1 MKHAEDDQPTPL
13 IEPAMLSEQ
22 PAHESDSDS
31 DDDESDYL
39 SRKPIG
45 PVDPSKST
53 ASGAGVGGGTAC
65 VPSTF
70 VVVTIGEKFLTV
82 ELWLLFFFCL
92 IDWLCSTFILKPY
105 KPNNAELHWFGFWC
119 FPGALGDGSRDFSWS
134 FRWCYSAWC
143 RESLSGRCANTMCK
157 LTHPPQSLLMTAIAA
172 TTSMSNLSQVP
183 MAPSAAA
190 MAAAQAIVAA
200 QTLQA
205 HMQAQARSNKG
216 PLGSPEKEVKGEALK
231 KYLQVGNLSPQLTTE
246 QLKQHFS
253 FCGTVVDCSI
263 TDSKLLA
270 YIEYSKPEEATA
282 ALALNNME
290 VCGRALNV
298 EIAKSLPQKPSLDN
312 SSSSSLP
319 MMMQQA
325 VAIQQ
330 MQFQQAILMQQA
342 MATQQAANKAATMK
356 SATELAAA
364 RAAEISRKLNPNGVG
379 NDEKEADQK
388 PRSPS
393 NSPAR
398 SRSKSKSPISYRRR
412 RRSRS
417 YSPPFR
423 RPRSR
428 RSRSPL
434 RYNRRSTYQGRRRSY
449 RDSQDIS
456 ESRRYAVDHHSSS
469 SRRSRSVGPQKR
481 KSKQD
486 DSELSRHRRDSSS
499 RGDKKSSRAGS
510 RSPRRHKETKSTARD
525 DEETKHRRRTR
536 SRSRTVEDS
545 ADNKDETREEELKHH
560 KKTVRVKISS
570 KSLEVN
576 NGSCEDINVAEG
588 MKEDRRGRSRS
599 RSLETK
605 HRSSR
610 RNELKEDKGHRIT
623 EEEVQVRISGRRERR
638 SSPGYS
644 DENKSSSRRKG
655 HSRSREKRDS
665 PREKISKRHERLRSA
680 SPGDY
685 NGRGDRPS
693 PVSSE

>member
-1 MKHAEDDQPTPL
+1 MPNYTG
-13 IEPAMLSEQ
+13 S
-22 PAHESDSDS
+22 
-31 DDDESDYL
+31 
-39 SRKPIG
+39 
-45 PVDPSKST
+45 V
-53 ASGAGVGGGTAC
+53 SG
-65 VPSTF
+65 
-70 VVVTIGEKFLTV
+70 
-82 ELWLLFFFCL
+82 
-92 IDWLCSTFILKPY
+92 
-105 KPNNAELHWFGFWC
+105 
-119 FPGALGDGSRDFSWS
+119 DFSWS

-143 RESLSGRCANTMCK
+143 LESLSGRCANTMCK
-157 LTHPPQSLLMTAIAA
+157 LSHPPQSLLMTAIAA

-253 FCGTVVDCSI
+253 FCGTVVDCFT

-325 VAIQQ
+325 VAMQQ

-417 YSPPFR
+417 YLPPFR
-423 RPRSR
+423 RPRS
-428 RSRSPL
+428 
-434 RYNRRSTYQGRRRSY
+434 
-449 RDSQDIS
+449 
-456 ESRRYAVDHHSSS
+456 
-469 SRRSRSVGPQKR
+469 PQKR

-486 DSELSRHRRDSSS
+486 DSELSRHRR
-499 RGDKKSSRAGS
+499 
-510 RSPRRHKETKSTARD
+510 
-525 DEETKHRRRTR
+525 
-536 SRSRTVEDS
+536 
-545 ADNKDETREEELKHH
+545 
-560 KKTVRVKISS
+560 
-570 KSLEVN
+570 
-576 NGSCEDINVAEG
+576 
-588 MKEDRRGRSRS
+588 
-599 RSLETK
+599 
-605 HRSSR
+605 
-610 RNELKEDKGHRIT
+610 
-623 EEEVQVRISGRRERR
+623 
-638 SSPGYS
+638 
-644 DENKSSSRRKG
+644 
-655 HSRSREKRDS
+655 
-665 PREKISKRHERLRSA
+665 
-680 SPGDY
+680 
-685 NGRGDRPS
+685 
-693 PVSSE
+693 

>member
-13 IEPAMLSEQ
+13 IEPAMVSEQ

-82 ELWLLFFFCL
+82 
-92 IDWLCSTFILKPY
+92 
-105 KPNNAELHWFGFWC
+105 
-119 FPGALGDGSRDFSWS
+119 
-134 FRWCYSAWC
+134 
-143 RESLSGRCANTMCK
+143 
-157 LTHPPQSLLMTAIAA
+157 
-172 TTSMSNLSQVP
+172 P

-216 PLGSPEKEVKGEALK
+216 PLALK

-423 RPRSR
+423 RPRSH

>member
-13 IEPAMLSEQ
+13 IEPAMVSEQ

-70 VVVTIGEKFLTV
+70 VVVTMGEKFLTV
-82 ELWLLFFFCL
+82 ELWLGLSLLFFFCL

-119 FPGALGDGSRDFSWS
+119 FPGALGDCSRDFSWS

-143 RESLSGRCANTMCK
+143 RESLTGRCANTMCK

-364 RAAEISRKLNPNGVG
+364 RAAEISRKQNPNGVG

-423 RPRSR
+423 RPRS
-428 RSRSPL
+428 
-434 RYNRRSTYQGRRRSY
+434 
-449 RDSQDIS
+449 
-456 ESRRYAVDHHSSS
+456 
-469 SRRSRSVGPQKR
+469 PQKR

-560 KKTVRVKISS
+560 KKTVRVKIS
-570 KSLEVN
+570 
-576 NGSCEDINVAEG
+576 
-588 MKEDRRGRSRS
+588 
-599 RSLETK
+599 
-605 HRSSR
+605 
-610 RNELKEDKGHRIT
+610 
-623 EEEVQVRISGRRERR
+623 
-638 SSPGYS
+638 
-644 DENKSSSRRKG
+644 
-655 HSRSREKRDS
+655 
-665 PREKISKRHERLRSA
+665 
-680 SPGDY
+680 
-685 NGRGDRPS
+685 
-693 PVSSE
+693 

>member
-1 MKHAEDDQPTPL
+1 MPNYTG
-13 IEPAMLSEQ
+13 S
-22 PAHESDSDS
+22 
-31 DDDESDYL
+31 
-39 SRKPIG
+39 
-45 PVDPSKST
+45 V
-53 ASGAGVGGGTAC
+53 SG
-65 VPSTF
+65 
-70 VVVTIGEKFLTV
+70 
-82 ELWLLFFFCL
+82 
-92 IDWLCSTFILKPY
+92 
-105 KPNNAELHWFGFWC
+105 
-119 FPGALGDGSRDFSWS
+119 DFSWS
-134 FRWCYSAWC
+134 FWWCYSAWC
-143 RESLSGRCANTMCK
+143 LESLSGRCANTMCK
-157 LTHPPQSLLMTAIAA
+157 LSHPPQSLLMTAIAA

-253 FCGTVVDCSI
+253 FCGTVVDCST

-325 VAIQQ
+325 VAMQQ

-388 PRSPS
+388 PRWASMTM
-393 NSPAR
+393 
-398 SRSKSKSPISYRRR
+398 ITLSYL
-412 RRSRS
+412 
-417 YSPPFR
+417 
-423 RPRSR
+423 
-428 RSRSPL
+428 L
-434 RYNRRSTYQGRRRSY
+434 RDELIVITLVQ
-449 RDSQDIS
+449 
-456 ESRRYAVDHHSSS
+456 
-469 SRRSRSVGPQKR
+469 R

-545 ADNKDETREEELKHH
+545 ADNKDETREEELNIAKNGQGQDL
-560 KKTVRVKISS
+560 VKVG
-570 KSLEVN
+570 KEPETHPEVLMIL
-576 NGSCEDINVAEG
+576 NGNTGGGPGS
-588 MKEDRRGRSRS
+588 RRRRSRS
-599 RSLETK
+599 GSVEGTCKESRIRDKKSRR
-605 HRSSR
+605 RSSGR
-610 RNELKEDKGHRIT
+610 RSRSVSSEGRH
-623 EEEVQVRISGRRERR
+623 RRERR

-665 PREKISKRHERLRSA
+665 SREKRSKRHERLRSA
-680 SPGDY
+680 SPEDY

>member
-13 IEPAMLSEQ
+13 IEPAMVSEQ

-82 ELWLLFFFCL
+82 ELWLGLRLLFFFCL

-105 KPNNAELHWFGFWC
+105 KPNNAKLHWFGFWC

-143 RESLSGRCANTMCK
+143 RESLTGRCANTMCK
-157 LTHPPQSLLMTAIAA
+157 LSHPPQSLLMTAIAA

-330 MQFQQAILMQQA
+330 MQFQQAILMQQS

-364 RAAEISRKLNPNGVG
+364 RAAEISRKQNPNGVG
-379 NDEKEADQK
+379 NDEKEGDQK

-423 RPRSR
+423 RPRS
-428 RSRSPL
+428 
-434 RYNRRSTYQGRRRSY
+434 
-449 RDSQDIS
+449 
-456 ESRRYAVDHHSSS
+456 
-469 SRRSRSVGPQKR
+469 PQKR

-536 SRSRTVEDS
+536 SRSRTGQDLV
-545 ADNKDETREEELKHH
+545 KVGKETETHP
-560 KKTVRVKISS
+560 
-570 KSLEVN
+570 EVLMIL
-576 NGSCEDINVAEG
+576 NGNTGGGPG

-610 RNELKEDKGHRIT
+610 KNELKEDKGHRIT
-623 EEEVQVRISGRRERR
+623 EKEVQVRISGRRERR

>member
-13 IEPAMLSEQ
+13 IEPAMVSEQ

-53 ASGAGVGGGTAC
+53 ASGATAC
-65 VPSTF
+65 VPSTVKVTPGVGVGGEEQEG
-70 VVVTIGEKFLTV
+70 VVKDV
-82 ELWLLFFFCL
+82 
-92 IDWLCSTFILKPY
+92 
-105 KPNNAELHWFGFWC
+105 
-119 FPGALGDGSRDFSWS
+119 GDGSYAVTYFVPKR
-134 FRWCYSAWC
+134 AK
-143 RESLSGRCANTMCK
+143 SLSGRCANTMCK
-157 LTHPPQSLLMTAIAA
+157 LSHPPQSLLMTAIAA

-253 FCGTVVDCSI
+253 FCGTVVDCST

-325 VAIQQ
+325 VAMQQ

-393 NSPAR
+393 NSPA
-398 SRSKSKSPISYRRR
+398 
-412 RRSRS
+412 
-417 YSPPFR
+417 
-423 RPRSR
+423 
-428 RSRSPL
+428 
-434 RYNRRSTYQGRRRSY
+434 
-449 RDSQDIS
+449 
-456 ESRRYAVDHHSSS
+456 
-469 SRRSRSVGPQKR
+469 R

-545 ADNKDETREEELKHH
+545 ADNKDETREEELNIAKNGQGQDL
-560 KKTVRVKISS
+560 VKVG
-570 KSLEVN
+570 KEPETHPEVLMIL
-576 NGSCEDINVAEG
+576 NGNTG
-588 MKEDRRGRSRS
+588 GGPGLNHWK
-599 RSLETK
+599 
-605 HRSSR
+605 SSR

-623 EEEVQVRISGRRERR
+623 EKEVQVRISGRHRRERR

-665 PREKISKRHERLRSA
+665 SREKRSKRHERLRSA
-680 SPGDY
+680 SPEDY

>member
-13 IEPAMLSEQ
+13 IEPAMVSEQ

-53 ASGAGVGGGTAC
+53 ASGATAC

-70 VVVTIGEKFLTV
+70 VVVTMGEKFLTV

-105 KPNNAELHWFGFWC
+105 KPNNAELHC
-119 FPGALGDGSRDFSWS
+119 
-134 FRWCYSAWC
+134 
-143 RESLSGRCANTMCK
+143 GRCANTMCK
-157 LTHPPQSLLMTAIAA
+157 LSHPPQSLLMTAIAA

-253 FCGTVVDCSI
+253 FCGTVVDCST

-325 VAIQQ
+325 VAMQQ

-417 YSPPFR
+417 YLPPFR
-423 RPRSR
+423 RPRSH

-434 RYNRRSTYQGRRRSY
+434 RYNRRSTYEGRRRSY

-456 ESRRYAVDHHSSS
+456 ESRRYA
-469 SRRSRSVGPQKR
+469 
-481 KSKQD
+481 
-486 DSELSRHRRDSSS
+486 
-499 RGDKKSSRAGS
+499 SSRAGS

-545 ADNKDETREEELKHH
+545 ADNKDETREEELNIAKNGQGQDL
-560 KKTVRVKISS
+560 VKVG
-570 KSLEVN
+570 KEPETHPEVLMIL
-576 NGSCEDINVAEG
+576 NGNTGGG

-623 EEEVQVRISGRRERR
+623 EKEVQVRISGRYVHRRERR

-665 PREKISKRHERLRSA
+665 SREKRSKRHERLRSA
-680 SPGDY
+680 SPEDY